1 MYNAYFLHIMK
12 RGIYNLIRMEEKV
25 LNKIVLYYG
34 DVDAFPA
41 LIVAQKYQCPLMKY
55 ADYYASGI
63 SAKEII
69 QIGGKPED
77 TNRYKTFKN
86 AAALV

>member
-1 MYNAYFLHIMK
+1 M
-12 RGIYNLIRMEEKV
+12 
-25 LNKIVLYYG
+25 NKIVLYYG